1 MTIEYFVGSIIN
13 KYGYD
18 AIISNITEQ
27 GIEVIQQNLESFVKS
42 RETLSMEN

>member
-13 KYGYD
+13 KYGHV

-27 GIEVIQQNLESFVKS
+27 EIEIIQQNMESLGKS